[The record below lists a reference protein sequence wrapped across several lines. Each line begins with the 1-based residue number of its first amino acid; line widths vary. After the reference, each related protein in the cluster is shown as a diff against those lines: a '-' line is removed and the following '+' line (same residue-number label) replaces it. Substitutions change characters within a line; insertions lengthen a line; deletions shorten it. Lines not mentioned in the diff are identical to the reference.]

1 MKSFFSV
8 RTAPPVGVAARVQRQ
23 VAPWDRRVRY
33 AAAFGNT
40 LVVIVASQLVI
51 PNDLALLLLTITL
64 AGLPLS
70 LWLRHEDERSGRISQ
85 HRFIINSAIFLL
97 TVAVSL
103 WVLASNVPRIFSPE
117 FSQFFLVQSS
127 AAQTIS
133 LLMEVFLIFAACRCL
148 AIITDKD
155 AVLCTVPSFS
165 VLLLLIVVH
174 KGPEVVVYFLVWAML
189 AAVLLALDQRSE
201 VRQNIAGFVP
211 GAVPGQEVR
220 LSARGLGGVMGFS
233 LMCAMVLSYTL
244 SGRDPDERGAAENWV
259 AVLASRLTQIALD
272 LPDVSVNAGPE
283 RQIDY
288 TSGPALPT
296 RAELWAVEARE
307 VPSGRP
313 LRPAYWR
320 MFTLTNY
327 DGRAW
332 SQTSGESIAVTSELL
347 GAKQFPAYQ
356 GSLSSRGYSAGDRF
370 DRFSM
375 MGLSRPPWSGYD
387 LLRRGPDEARPRNFG
402 ANRHRVGQR
411 VRAIVSNTGYLPTL
425 PSVRSLRLVTTQ
437 PPTVR
442 ARIDNSVD
450 IGVLRP
456 SQTADVFSE
465 VPDEGEYG
473 NRGSGPPEWRD
484 EKPNPQATLTPQEK
498 RLCLQLPPTL
508 PPRVR
513 NWVNGVIE
521 TGDDPRRSDY
531 WRAKRLMLEIQANA
545 AYTLRPPAVPEGR
558 DATDYFLFESRRGY
572 CTYFAGAFTAACRV
586 AKIPARIVSG
596 FTNPEWQTSNEAIL
610 RESGAHT
617 WTEVWVPN
625 WGWAT
630 LDATPPDDRGN
641 NAPDWLTNWQEVL
654 ISAQT
659 ATFDFVGSNLVPLCL
674 TGAILSAAFLWMAHR
689 RRRAVF
695 QLDMGVPN
703 DAANSP
709 VDVAARR
716 AIFDFYRKFSKALAR
731 RFRPVSAWETPRE
744 WSLDAQSTLNLR
756 DPTPL
761 RELTELYARAKYSP
775 HPLTQK
781 DVEAARSAWQKLTWD
796 SRPDVQA

>member
-1 MKSFFSV
+1 M
-8 RTAPPVGVAARVQRQ
+8 
-23 VAPWDRRVRY
+23 
-33 AAAFGNT
+33 
-40 LVVIVASQLVI
+40 
-51 PNDLALLLLTITL
+51 
-64 AGLPLS
+64 
-70 LWLRHEDERSGRISQ
+70 
-85 HRFIINSAIFLL
+85 
-97 TVAVSL
+97 
-103 WVLASNVPRIFSPE
+103 
-117 FSQFFLVQSS
+117 
-127 AAQTIS
+127 
-133 LLMEVFLIFAACRCL
+133 
-148 AIITDKD
+148 
-155 AVLCTVPSFS
+155 
-165 VLLLLIVVH
+165 
-174 KGPEVVVYFLVWAML
+174 
-189 AAVLLALDQRSE
+189 
-201 VRQNIAGFVP
+201 
-211 GAVPGQEVR
+211 
-220 LSARGLGGVMGFS
+220 
-233 LMCAMVLSYTL
+233 
-244 SGRDPDERGAAENWV
+244 
-259 AVLASRLTQIALD
+259 
-272 LPDVSVNAGPE
+272 
-283 RQIDY
+283 
-288 TSGPALPT
+288 
-296 RAELWAVEARE
+296 
-307 VPSGRP
+307 
-313 LRPAYWR
+313 
-320 MFTLTNY
+320 
-327 DGRAW
+327 
-332 SQTSGESIAVTSELL
+332 
-347 GAKQFPAYQ
+347 
-356 GSLSSRGYSAGDRF
+356 
-370 DRFSM
+370 
-375 MGLSRPPWSGYD
+375 
-387 LLRRGPDEARPRNFG
+387 
-402 ANRHRVGQR
+402 
-411 VRAIVSNTGYLPTL
+411 
-425 PSVRSLRLVTTQ
+425 TQ

-456 SQTADVFSE
+456 SQTANVFSE

-484 EKPNPQATLTPQEK
+484 EKPNPQAKLTPQEK

-659 ATFDFVGSNLVPLCL
+659 ATFDFVDAHLVPLCL
-674 TGAILSAAFLWMAHR
+674 AGAVLSMAFLWMAHR